1 MFGEDSETAKAILG
15 APEEAPADD
24 GGMTDEDLA
33 AEDVLAAFAQNDPK
47 ALASALKSFFLIV
60 DSQPH
65 EEGGE

>member
-1 MFGEDSETAKAILG
+1 MFGSDEDTAKAILG
-15 APEEAPADD
+15 NPEEPEADE
-24 GGMTDEDLA
+24 GGEDVMA

-47 ALASALKSFFLIV
+47 ALAAALKSFFLIV